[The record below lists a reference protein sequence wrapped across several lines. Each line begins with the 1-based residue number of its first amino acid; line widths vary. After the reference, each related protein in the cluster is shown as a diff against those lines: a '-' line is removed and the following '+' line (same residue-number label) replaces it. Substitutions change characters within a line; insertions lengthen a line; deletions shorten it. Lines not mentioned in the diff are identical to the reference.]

1 MTSRT
6 LALTLQRLSRR
17 TVALLDRETDT
28 GEHAHGELEPLFDN
42 PVYME

>member
-1 MTSRT
+1 MSIFATKPIER
-6 LALTLQRLSRR
+6 LA
-17 TVALLDRETDT
+17 AEAADT